1 MFSTWARI
9 CLNAAAKNG
18 SCYPANFGVKMSKF
32 NFRKIK
38 NLVKKLSI
46 RISREK
52 FLIPLTLLTIFLLL
66 VTISLSTSQKQKTLT
81 NEDKIIERVQ
91 QFEEVTQFKDLP
103 AQTRLLGQKEIE
115 ERAKNFPLIY
125 KDLSG
130 EIYEVRFSSQ
140 EGGILLLYDAASDKI
155 LRTFNLL
162 QWDQ

>member
-46 RISREK
+46 RISQKK
-52 FLIPLTLLTIFLLL
+52 FLMPISLLTIFLLL
-66 VTISLSTSQKQKTLT
+66 VTISLSFNQKPKTLT
-81 NEDKIIERVQ
+81 NEDKIRERVA
-91 QFEEVTQFKDLP
+91 QFEEVSQFKDLP
-103 AQTRLLGQKEIE
+103 AQTRLLSQKEIE
-115 ERAKNFPLIY
+115 ERAKKLPVIY

-130 EIYEVRFSSQ
+130 DIYELRFSSG

-162 QWDQ
+162 DWKQ

>member
-46 RISREK
+46 
-52 FLIPLTLLTIFLLL
+52 PLTLLTIFLLL
-66 VTISLSTSQKQKTLT
+66 VTISLSTSQKPKTLT